1 MNDKNIRYIFTI
13 FTLDKT
19 LQSVGITTWNKD
31 GFTDLLKEQERKYGL
46 KLISQKEEIS
56 VIVEYTNI
64 TWIYK
69 IYYGSYKKKYNV
81 LNENDD
87 RWIPIK
93 KQILADLKVM
103 GLDNLNDDIL
113 SHLMNNNYFEYT
125 IKIEKQYK
133 NYCV

>member
-46 KLISQKEEIS
+46 KLIRQKEEIS
-56 VIVEYTNI
+56 IIVEYTNI

-93 KQILADLKVM
+93 KQIQTDLKVM

-125 IKIEKQYK
+125 IKIKKQFK

>member
-1 MNDKNIRYIFTI
+1 MNDKNRRYIFTI

-64 TWIYK
+64 TQIYK

-113 SHLMNNNYFEYT
+113 SYLMNNNYFEYT
-125 IKIEKQYK
+125 IKIEKQFK

>member
-1 MNDKNIRYIFTI
+1 MNDKNRRYIFTI

-64 TWIYK
+64 T
-69 IYYGSYKKKYNV
+69 
-81 LNENDD
+81 
-87 RWIPIK
+87 
-93 KQILADLKVM
+93 
-103 GLDNLNDDIL
+103 
-113 SHLMNNNYFEYT
+113 
-125 IKIEKQYK
+125 
-133 NYCV
+133 

>member
-13 FTLDKT
+13 FTLDKN

-93 KQILADLKVM
+93 KQIQADLKVM

-125 IKIEKQYK
+125 IKIEKQFK

>member
-13 FTLDKT
+13 FTLDKN

-56 VIVEYTNI
+56 VIVDYTNI

-93 KQILADLKVM
+93 KQIQADLKVM

-125 IKIEKQYK
+125 IKIEKQFK